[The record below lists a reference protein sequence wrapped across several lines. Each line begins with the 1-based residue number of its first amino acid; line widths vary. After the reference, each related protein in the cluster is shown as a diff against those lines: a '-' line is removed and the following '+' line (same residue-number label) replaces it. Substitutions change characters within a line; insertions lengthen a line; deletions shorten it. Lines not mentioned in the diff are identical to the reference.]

1 MYDAIVIGARC
12 AGSPTAMLLAR
23 KGYRVLLV
31 DKAKF
36 PSDVINGYYIQQP
49 GVLRLKRWGLSDK
62 LSDLNCPAI
71 RNLSL
76 DFGEFTLCG
85 TPPPVDGVTEG
96 YAPRRFVLDK
106 ILVEAAVDAGVEL
119 REGFTVQELLADG
132 DHVTGIRGHTQGGPL
147 ITEQARIVIGA
158 DGKHSI
164 VARSIQ
170 APTYNTR
177 PALTCWYYTHWSGV
191 PVDGLRFYV
200 RGRRTLIEAPTSYG
214 LTVVLAG
221 WPHSEFATFRADIE
235 GNYWR
240 SLELVPELAERMH
253 SRKQEE
259 RFVGTADMENF
270 FRKPYGA
277 GWALVG
283 DAGYHK
289 DPYTAQGITDSF
301 RDAELLAQAIDA
313 GFSGRQPL
321 MEALAEYERRRNEAV
336 LPKYELTCQL
346 AAHEPLPPEQRQLF
360 MALQGNQADT
370 DRFFG
375 VFADTVPAQEFF
387 APESVQR
394 IMGGRTV

>member
-36 PSDVINGYYIQQP
+36 PSDVINGYYIHQP
-49 GVLRLKRWGLSDK
+49 GVLRLKRWGLGDRVR
-62 LSDLNCPAI
+62 DFHCPAV
-71 RNLSL
+71 RQLSL
-76 DFGEFTLCG
+76 DFGEFTLRG
-85 TPPPVDGVTEG
+85 APPPVEGVAEG

-106 ILVEAAVDAGVEL
+106 ILVEAAVAAGVEL
-119 REGFTVQELLADG
+119 WEGFTVQELMVDG
-132 DHVTGIRGHTQGGPL
+132 EHVTGIRGHTQGGSV

-164 VARSIQ
+164 VARTMQ

-191 PVDGLRFYV
+191 PSEGVAFYI
-200 RGRRTLIEAPTSYG
+200 RGRRTLIETPTSYG
-214 LTVVLAG
+214 LTAVLAG
-221 WPHSEFATFRADIE
+221 WPHSEFERFRADIE
-235 GNYWR
+235 GNYWQ
-240 SLELVPELAERMH
+240 SLDLVPELAERVH
-253 SRKQEE
+253 SGRQEE

-270 FRKPYGA
+270 FRKPYGS

-301 RDAELLAQAIDA
+301 RDAEVTSQ
-313 GFSGRQPL
+313 
-321 MEALAEYERRRNEAV
+321 
-336 LPKYELTCQL
+336 
-346 AAHEPLPPEQRQLF
+346 
-360 MALQGNQADT
+360 
-370 DRFFG
+370 
-375 VFADTVPAQEFF
+375 
-387 APESVQR
+387 
-394 IMGGRTV
+394 

>member
-1 MYDAIVIGARC
+1 
-12 AGSPTAMLLAR
+12 MLLAR

-36 PSDVINGYYIQQP
+36 PSDVINGYYIHQP
-49 GVLRLKRWGLSDK
+49 GVLRLKRWGLGDK
-62 LSDLNCPAI
+62 VRDFNCPAI

-76 DFGEFTLCG
+76 DFGEFILSG
-85 TPPPVDGVTEG
+85 TPPPIDGVTEG

-106 ILVEAAVDAGVEL
+106 ILVDAAVAAGVEL
-119 REGFTVQELLADG
+119 REGFTVQELTVDG
-132 DHVTGIRGHTQGGPL
+132 ARVTGIRGHTQGGSL
-147 ITEQARIVIGA
+147 VTEQARIVIGA

-164 VARSIQ
+164 VARTMQ
-170 APTYNTR
+170 APTYNAR
-177 PALTCWYYTHWSGV
+177 PALTCWYYTHWSGE
-191 PVDGLRFYV
+191 PIEGMKFYV

-221 WPHSEFATFRADIE
+221 LPHSEFETFRTDIE

-240 SLELVPELAERMH
+240 SLELVPELAERVR

-270 FRKPYGA
+270 FRKPYGP

-301 RDAELLAQAIDA
+301 RSAELLSEAIDA
-313 GFSGRQPL
+313 GLSERQLL
-321 MEALAEYERRRNEAV
+321 MEALRDYERQRNEAV

-375 VFADTVPAQEFF
+375 VVADTGSAQEFF
-387 APESVQR
+387 APENVQR
-394 IMGGRTV
+394 IIGGCPA